1 MELLRAY
8 YVIVAVSAGN
18 LQATTTD
25 KENREQGKI
34 DLENKILRQ
43 KMKLMKSTGKKPV
56 NFDRGIL
63 VYNFSLI
70 SICSSFF

>member
-1 MELLRAY
+1 M
-8 YVIVAVSAGN
+8 IVAVSAGN

>member
-43 KMKLMKSTGKKPV
+43 KIKLMKSTGKKPV
-56 NFDRGIL
+56 NFYRGIL